1 MFSHPTPGEFPRGD
15 RIIRSGYA
23 EPFFCEMMSH
33 ALRMWSELEVETGN
47 KLMENIGFLC
57 IAKST
62 NEARDYESIMAN
74 MKRFCPESLDTT
86 DPRIESLFSRL
97 LNYDKIHAVLMD
109 NSGGILRA
117 LKSCSCSSARWRSV
131 DNCQVLKIEPVDD
144 ESVKLFL
151 EPQKVVTAK
160 SVVVCAGAWTQKL
173 LSPFLTLPVQASAVR
188 VYYWKAKEKG
198 AYSEK
203 SGFPCLIDIEP
214 PHLRPALLRVSWF
227 GQDLSSWRCELR
239 SRCKGQVPARSQTGK
254 ETEGLRERAFPI
266 ARTRALYCRVPDHKN
281 VIIGTGFSGTGFK
294 TSPIVSKL
302 LSQLAMACSTLSGH
316 NAFQLSGPFLDADS
330 NQRREVKNE
339 DLKGRNKSK
348 KRKEIIDRERDGKV
362 EGRSSSRETNNLSCL
377 LNPIFFASLVEP
389 ALEPYPNRQRS
400 IDPEWGFCRKN
411 GEVNLIREQNNR
423 ESIFAGGFEEDVLKD
438 LLRTFA

>member
-1 MFSHPTPGEFPRGD
+1 MSADLSSRSATPTPGEFPRGD
-15 RIIRSGYA
+15 PDHPVRLCRA
-23 EPFFCEMMSH
+23 FFCEMMSH

-117 LKSCSCSSARWRSV
+117 QKAVLAVQALFRERGGDQW

-173 LSPFLTLPVQASAVR
+173 LSPFLTLPVQASAVSLLLEFPKR
-188 VYYWKAKEKG
+188 KG

-203 SGFPCLIDIEP
+203 SGFPCLIDITEP
-214 PHLRPALLRVSWF
+214 HIYALPSYEYPGLVKEDGFLICLEPHS
-227 GQDLSSWRCELR
+227 GQGTHWR
-239 SRCKGQVPARSQTGK
+239 T
-254 ETEGLRERAFPI
+254 
-266 ARTRALYCRVPDHKN
+266 
-281 VIIGTGFSGTGFK
+281 
-294 TSPIVSKL
+294 IV
-302 LSQLAMACSTLSGH
+302 
-316 NAFQLSGPFLDADS
+316 FQLMPGFQDD
-330 NQRREVKNE
+330 N
-339 DLKGRNKSK
+339 G
-348 KRKEIIDRERDGKV
+348 
-362 EGRSSSRETNNLSCL
+362 
-377 LNPIFFASLVEP
+377 NPICLRFLGLLLETIANRA
-389 ALEPYPNRQRS
+389 ALESQR
-400 IDPEWGFCRKN
+400 ITAL
-411 GEVNLIREQNNR
+411 VNFPDFLHRHRTPFYKMAYGNN
-423 ESIFAGGFEEDVLKD
+423 
-438 LLRTFA
+438 TT